1 MTFSEAAMI
10 MMSGGSSAVIQPLS
24 VTQNGKYDAP
34 AGVDGYN
41 PITVNVSA
49 TTESIIITEN
59 GVYTPSK
66 GVEGFSSV
74 TVQVAGGGGEY
85 SRINLIE
92 EATVLAELNIT
103 DEWSL
108 KVKYSTSLNRL
119 RVNSTYPP
127 GIDGSFQ
134 GWYTGEQIWLCLYK
148 NAEFRFAYSAD
159 DSSYGTIIRSIS
171 NNTPS
176 VVYQKAPSGLY
187 YLYYVYGVSDISVKN
202 IELSSISTGGIAA
215 IKIYLHY
222 TKYFTMYDDSGTVTK
237 NISEDYDDT
246 SVGTLTINPYVWHTA
261 DYPNAITRGDADTY
275 LMDTIDFNSS
285 IKSAAENN

>member
-1 MTFSEAAMI
+1 MTFAEAAML
-10 MMSGGSSAVIQPLS
+10 MMSGGGANIQPLT
-24 VTQNGKYDAP
+24 VTQNGQYNAP
-34 AGVDGYN
+34 KGVDGFN
-41 PITVNVSA
+41 PITVNVPA

-59 GVYTPSK
+59 GVYTPSE

-119 RVNSTYPP
+119 RVNGTYLP
-127 GIDGSFQ
+127 GIDGRFQ
-134 GWYTGEQIWLCLYK
+134 GWYTGEQIWFCLYK

-159 DSSYGTIIRSIS
+159 DSSHGTIIRSIS

-176 VVYQKAPSGLY
+176 VLYQKAPSGLY

-202 IELSSISTGGIAA
+202 IELSSINTGGTAA

-222 TKYFTMYDDSGTVTK
+222 TQYFTMYDDSGTVTK

-275 LMDTIDFNSS
+275 LMDAIDFNSS
-285 IKSAAENN
+285 IKAAAENN

>member
-1 MTFSEAAMI
+1 MTFAEAAMI
-10 MMSGGSSAVIQPLS
+10 MMSKSPVIEPLTITS
-24 VTQNGKYDAP
+24 NGEYTAP
-34 AGVDGYN
+34 AGVHGYN

-59 GVYTPSK
+59 GVYTPPE

-108 KVKYSTSLNRL
+108 KVKYSASLNRL
-119 RVNSTYPP
+119 KVNSLYPP
-127 GIDGSFQ
+127 GIDGNLQ
-134 GWYTGEQIWLCLYK
+134 GWYTGEQIWFCLYK
-148 NAEFRFAYSAD
+148 NAEFRFAYSAND
-159 DSSYGTIIRSIS
+159 TSHGITIVSIS
-171 NNTPS
+171 NTTPN
-176 VVYQKAPSGLY
+176 VMYQKASSGLF

-202 IELSSISTGGIAA
+202 IELSSISTGGIAG

-222 TKYFTMYDDSGTVTK
+222 TKYFAMYDDSGTVTR

-246 SVGTLTINPYVWHTA
+246 SGLTVDINPYAWHTA
-261 DYPNAITRGDADTY
+261 DYPNAITRGDANTY
-275 LMDTIDFNSS
+275 LMDTIDFSSS
-285 IKSAAENN
+285 IKTAAENN